1 MKKSIWFMSC
11 LLFLPITAI
20 AEETTESS
28 ETIQSTQS
36 TEEIISTEATVSNT
50 EMESTADTAQSSE
63 SVTTQPEDV
72 VEAIVAQTGV
82 QASPE
87 SETITEQ
94 SDLRSAFTR
103 GITDGS
109 VTAFTQDE
117 LDQLTDQQLKYAET
131 LALRYS
137 QDVMGMDIGYFAR
150 IVRAL
155 FIDHLLAWEKI
166 EPQLAFDP
174 SSYSSFAALIPELD
188 RLKTYLQVV
197 YPTNGVYISPEQPI
211 SDEWLTSIL
220 SHLDEEVAASG
231 SETLFPGRIGWIIYA
246 VNQGHYL
253 PAASEVTGNTESS
266 DTSAANTS
274 SEQTTTSKT
283 EVASATSDSR
293 ALPKMGE
300 TVNWFLPV
308 VGVVLL
314 VGVGCVLWVRKK
326 K

>member
-1 MKKSIWFMSC
+1 
-11 LLFLPITAI
+11 
-20 AEETTESS
+20 
-28 ETIQSTQS
+28 
-36 TEEIISTEATVSNT
+36 
-50 EMESTADTAQSSE
+50 
-63 SVTTQPEDV
+63 
-72 VEAIVAQTGV
+72 
-82 QASPE
+82 
-87 SETITEQ
+87 
-94 SDLRSAFTR
+94 
-103 GITDGS
+103 
-109 VTAFTQDE
+109 
-117 LDQLTDQQLKYAET
+117 ET

-155 FIDHLLAWEKI
+155 FIDHLLSWEKI

-293 ALPKMGE
+293 ALPKTGE

-314 VGVGCVLWVRKK
+314 VGVGCVLW
-326 K
+326 

>member
-1 MKKSIWFMSC
+1 MSC

-117 LDQLTDQQLKYAET
+117 LDQLTDQQLKDAET

-155 FIDHLLAWEKI
+155 LSII
-166 EPQLAFDP
+166 
-174 SSYSSFAALIPELD
+174 SYLGR
-188 RLKTYLQVV
+188 RL
-197 YPTNGVYISPEQPI
+197 NRS
-211 SDEWLTSIL
+211 
-220 SHLDEEVAASG
+220 
-231 SETLFPGRIGWIIYA
+231 
-246 VNQGHYL
+246 
-253 PAASEVTGNTESS
+253 
-266 DTSAANTS
+266 
-274 SEQTTTSKT
+274 
-283 EVASATSDSR
+283 
-293 ALPKMGE
+293 
-300 TVNWFLPV
+300 
-308 VGVVLL
+308 
-314 VGVGCVLWVRKK
+314 
-326 K
+326 